1 MRSSRCAAPLFLI
14 YVLIVCVS
22 LKTASKSA
30 SARKGCRT
38 DLKLKILQLSGKLFI
53 VLTLM
58 QEARTP
64 AVEYVNLWPFIVSMI
79 FAHHYFSGWLIFL
92 WETGTMVPWNSVQC

>member
-1 MRSSRCAAPLFLI
+1 MCSSSVFNLCPDC
-14 YVLIVCVS
+14 VCVS

-58 QEARTP
+58 QEVRTP
-64 AVEYVNLWPFIVSMI
+64 AVEYVNLWPFILSMI
-79 FAHHYFSGWLIFL
+79 FAHHYFSGCLIFL
-92 WETGTMVPWNSVQC
+92 WETNTMVP